1 MRMVLSS
8 FNSLFPLLQSP
19 GKKGKSPRGKISPS
33 KTPASKMNRYAPSRA
48 SSGRSKARSYD
59 EEESDFEYYDDNED
73 EYGDE
78 DVCGIIHYSVYASV
92 YNN

>member
-1 MRMVLSS
+1 
-8 FNSLFPLLQSP
+8 
-19 GKKGKSPRGKISPS
+19 
-33 KTPASKMNRYAPSRA
+33 MNRYAPSRA

>member
-33 KTPASKMNRYAPSRA
+33 KTPASKLNRTSLGRPKA
-48 SSGRSKARSYD
+48 SKYFD
-59 EEESDFEYYDDNED
+59 DEESDFEYYDEGEEVSMNFP
-73 EYGDE
+73 
-78 DVCGIIHYSVYASV
+78 
-92 YNN
+92 N